1 MRGFAMRVWLVV
13 SVFVVL
19 VAAPLRAED
28 RVEPKPKLVKVG
40 KNVVLEINGEQKR
53 VIVQAE
59 VCLTK
64 GPLEGLLTRS
74 KKKEHEYVLAA
85 DVDARLIHSAL
96 ILAGAKAGSPVVFD
110 PKYKP
115 AHGATIKVSL
125 RYVKDK
131 KTVTVPASDFIRHH
145 KTKKPLDKEWV
156 FGGSKLVKNDED
168 PKAPPFYVANHGDL
182 ICVVNMDSAMMDLPV
197 SSPKALND
205 RVWEANT
212 DKIPKDGTK
221 VEVILEPVAAKK
233 KDK

>member
-1 MRGFAMRVWLVV
+1 MRVWLFP
-13 SVFVVL
+13 SVFVL
-19 VAAPLRAED
+19 LIASSLRAED
-28 RVEPKPKLVKVG
+28 KVEPKPKLVKVG
-40 KNVVLEINGEQKR
+40 PNVVLEITGEKKR
-53 VIVQAE
+53 VIVQSE

-64 GPLEGLLTRS
+64 GPLEGLLTRT

-85 DVDARLIHSAL
+85 DVDARLVHTAL
-96 ILAGAKAGSPVVFD
+96 VAAGAKAGAPVVFD
-110 PKYKP
+110 PKYKA
-115 AHGATIKVSL
+115 AHGTTIKVTL

-145 KTKKPLDKEWV
+145 KTKKALDQTWV
-156 FGGSKLVKNDED
+156 FGGSKFVKNDED

-182 ICVVNMDSAMMDLPV
+182 ICVVNVDSAMMDLPV
-197 SSPKALND
+197 ASPKAFAD

-221 VEVILEPVAAKK
+221 VEVILEPVPAKK